1 MNRKLSTLLFSVV
14 TFALVSASAIAQD
27 TRTVTEPRIPPVCA
41 TVRAGLTGPIAPADE
56 AKLDTE
62 RLQQAI
68 DGCAAGHAV
77 ELAADGAHDA
87 FLSGPLELRR
97 GVTLLVDRGVTLY
110 GSRNPAD
117 YETRPGSCGIVTR
130 EHGAGCRPLIHAD
143 HADDAGIMGEGTID
157 GRGGEKLLVDGKP
170 GPESWWD
177 LAEDA
182 RKGGHQQVPRL
193 IVFDASNNVTIYRI
207 TLKNS
212 GFFHVTFN
220 KGDGFTVWGLR
231 IDTPKNARN
240 TDGVDPGNG
249 SRNVTVTHSFIRD
262 GDDNIA
268 IKGGAGGLTNMT
280 VSHNHF
286 YYGHGMS
293 IGSETFGGVSKVLV
307 TDLTLDGDDNALR
320 IKSNPTRGGI
330 VQDVTYEDVCIRD
343 SRNPILLDTAYS
355 YRGDGQGP
363 VSGVQGYYVPQCA
376 DLGWREA
383 AVWGTGFGASGGG
396 KAGWSGADGRGGEVQ
411 DYGGARGCGAWA
423 GACGFLRGGGRCE
436 GYGQGWSRQAQLV
449 FGAVCG
455 FSSVASRLYPL
466 PPSLFAQSLRAM
478 RVRSGLQCADSG
490 LKQRARL

>member
-1 MNRKLSTLLFSVV
+1 MDRKFSTLLLSAATMAF
-14 TFALVSASAIAQD
+14 VSACAVAQD

-41 TVRAGLTGPIAPADE
+41 TVRAELKGPIQPADE
-56 AKLDTE
+56 VRLDTH
-62 RLQQAI
+62 RLQRAI
-68 DGCAAGHAV
+68 DGCATGKAL
-77 ELAADGAHDA
+77 ELAADGANDA

-97 GVTLLVDRGVTLY
+97 GVTLLVDKGVTLY
-110 GSRNPAD
+110 GSRNPVD
-117 YETRPGSCGIVTR
+117 YETHPGSCGIVTTA
-130 EHGAGCRPLIHAD
+130 HGAGCRPLIHAG
-143 HADDAGIMGEGTID
+143 HADGSGIMGDGTID
-157 GRGGEKLLVDGKP
+157 GRGGEKLLVNGKP

-182 RKGGHQQVPRL
+182 RRGGYQQVPRL

-231 IDTPKNARN
+231 IDTPRTARN

-249 SRNVTVTHSFIRD
+249 SKNVTVTHSFIRD

-320 IKSNPTRGGI
+320 IKSNPTRGGL
-330 VQDVTYEDVCIRD
+330 VEGVTYDDVCIRD

-355 YRGDGQGP
+355 Y
-363 VSGVQGYYVPQCA
+363 A
-376 DLGWREA
+376 
-383 AVWGTGFGASGGG
+383 GTGKDLFPEYRDITFHDVRISGGG
-396 KAGWSGADGRGGEVQ
+396 KIQFGGLDQVHRVGVKLDGVELMDGAAKYRISAAHADVELGPGPVDFSVTGEDVKVTGKAGHGSLSSCAGR
-411 DYGGARGCGAWA
+411 
-423 GACGFLRGGGRCE
+423 F
-436 GYGQGWSRQAQLV
+436 
-449 FGAVCG
+449 
-455 FSSVASRLYPL
+455 VAFPE
-466 PPSLFAQSLRAM
+466 
-478 RVRSGLQCADSG
+478 
-490 LKQRARL
+490 